1 MQRAWV
7 MVAVSTVMAAMGFGV
22 LFTMAVFLTPLAAE
36 FGWPRADVSL
46 AYAVATIGTGLGG
59 VMMGHFADRMPV
71 RRIAL
76 AGAVVP
82 AAALALLSS
91 TESLAQLYAYHA
103 LMGLFG
109 LGAILAPLNSLAS
122 QWLARNPGLAI
133 GILSA
138 GGAAGQGLVP
148 FFARHL
154 VLVDGWRHAYL
165 VLGVVYLAIMLPLAF
180 AIRDAPRQSAAA
192 MAASVVS
199 YARSR
204 IHVLAVLCAA
214 VVFCCVCMATP
225 IMHVVALGSDL
236 GLGGRASAGLLA
248 TMMVAGIVGRI
259 AFGSVADRFGSLQS
273 YVVAS
278 AGQTSLAFLFPYA
291 GSAAAL
297 YALSAVFGLV
307 FSGAMSSLI
316 ACGREY
322 SPPGRTGLSIGVV
335 MFAGWVGMALGAW
348 QGGLFY
354 DICGDYFVSFSN
366 ASFAGVVNLLLLGL
380 LYLYTVKGRVAP
392 RPPTFGS
399 A

>member
-1 MQRAWV
+1 
-7 MVAVSTVMAAMGFGV
+7 MGFGV
-22 LFTMAVFLTPLAAE
+22 LFVMAVFLTPLAAD

-59 VMMGHFADRMPV
+59 IVMGHFSDRMPI
-71 RRIAL
+71 RRVAVC
-76 AGAVVP
+76 GAVVP
-82 AAALALLSS
+82 AIALVLLSRMS
-91 TESLAQLYAYHA
+91 SLGELYAYHA
-103 LMGLFG
+103 LLGLFG
-109 LGAILAPLNSLAS
+109 VGAILAPLNSLAA
-122 QWLARNPGLAI
+122 QWLVRNPALAI

-138 GGAAGQGLVP
+138 GGAAGQGLLP
-148 FFARHL
+148 FLARHL
-154 VLVDGWRHAYL
+154 LILDGWRHAYL
-165 VLGVVYLAIMLPLAF
+165 ALGILYLAVMLPLALL
-180 AIRDAPRQSAAA
+180 IRDAPRPAASAAA
-192 MAASVVS
+192 AAAAGQRP

-204 IHVLAVLCAA
+204 IQVLAILCIA

-225 IMHVVALGSDL
+225 IMHVVALGSDI

-259 AFGSVADRFGSLQS
+259 AFGSVADRFGSLRS
-273 YVVAS
+273 YIVAS

-291 GSAAAL
+291 GSGMAL
-297 YALSAVFGLV
+297 YILAATFGLV

-322 SPPGRTGLSIGVV
+322 SPAGRTGLSIGVV

-354 DICGDYFVSFSN
+354 DLCGDYYQSFSN

-380 LYLYTVKGRVAP
+380 LYGYTVRWRRLPQLA
-392 RPPTFGS
+392 T
-399 A
+399 

>member
-1 MQRAWV
+1 MQRAWL

-22 LFTMAVFLTPLAAE
+22 LFTVAVFLTPLAAE

-71 RRIAL
+71 RRVAV

-91 TESLAQLYAYHA
+91 TESLAELYAYHA

-109 LGAILAPLNSLAS
+109 VGAILAPLNSLAS

-165 VLGVVYLAIMLPLAF
+165 VLGAVYLAVMLPLAF

-204 IHVLAVLCAA
+204 IHILAVLCAA

-259 AFGSVADRFGSLQS
+259 AFGSVADRLGSLQS

-278 AGQTSLAFLFPYA
+278 VGQTSLAFLFPYA

-297 YALSAVFGLV
+297 YTLSAVFGLV

-354 DICGDYFVSFSN
+354 DLCGDYFVSFSN

-380 LYLYTVKGRVAP
+380 LYLYTVKGRVALQP
-392 RPPTFGS
+392 
-399 A
+399 AN